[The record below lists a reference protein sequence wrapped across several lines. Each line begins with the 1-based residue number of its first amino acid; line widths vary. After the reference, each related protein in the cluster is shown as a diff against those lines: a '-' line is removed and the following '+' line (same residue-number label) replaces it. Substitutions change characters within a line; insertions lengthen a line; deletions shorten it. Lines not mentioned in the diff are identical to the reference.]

1 MNNLEGGILVYYQH
15 SNHVPRN
22 PLRVITVTGNGK
34 IDAAP
39 NYAQIQVEVI
49 TEGNDVMTST

>member
-1 MNNLEGGILVYYQH
+1 MNNLEGGILVYYQNSH
-15 SNHVPRN
+15 QVPRN

-34 IDAAP
+34 IDVAP

-49 TEGNDVMTST
+49 TQGG